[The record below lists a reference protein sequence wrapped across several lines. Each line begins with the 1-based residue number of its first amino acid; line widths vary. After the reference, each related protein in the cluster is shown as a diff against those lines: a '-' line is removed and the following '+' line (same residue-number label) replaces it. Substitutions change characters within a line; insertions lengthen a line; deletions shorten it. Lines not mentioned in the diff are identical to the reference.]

1 MATLEKIRSNARW
14 LLIGFVGLALFAFV
28 FGDFGRS
35 ESTFLNQKKENIIVV
50 DGETVH
56 YYDFQTKV
64 EERINQY
71 KRSTNRTFTDD
82 EQNQIRQ
89 MVLNEM
95 IDDILLSEE
104 NKKLGIVVSTEE
116 LSDLVMGNNISPML
130 QQIPDFQNPQT
141 KKFDKTALL
150 QFLQII
156 EGDNQSAYSEEDIAR
171 LAEMKKT
178 WLGIEQQILDEQL
191 KRKFNAL
198 VSLAILTN
206 DVEAKALY
214 ENNKVSVDFDYI
226 AQPYNSIP
234 DADVSVS
241 DAEIQKR
248 YNERKIL
255 YKQEEAKVIDY
266 IAVNILPDPADY
278 QLIETK
284 LNGLKEKLEN
294 STNVPEIVQTNSDLP
309 YVDAYIAY
317 RSLDEN
323 LKYFVDKNPA
333 GSIEGPVLTDKEYNL
348 YKLEG
353 EKTAPDSVKLELLS
367 LPVVM
372 DESVLKNLTDSL
384 IQVVKG
390 GVTFAD
396 MALGATNG
404 QSNGDFGWV
413 TEAQLATQVD
423 AYFKDEVFN
432 ARLRE
437 PFVIKSNRGSFLVQ
451 VAEKTAPVKKYKIAN
466 IQIRVIPSQDTK
478 TRLYNELSQ
487 FISSNHSLAALREN
501 AGKANYNIQTDV
513 EITKNQINISG
524 IQNTRQVIQWA
535 FNDKNKKGNISDIYE
550 CQNAEYFVVA
560 AIENSLKEG
569 YRPLASVSEILKREL
584 INEKKGEKLVS
595 DLKAKG
601 FNSLEQYAGAMN
613 ATPQSVKF
621 VTFAT
626 SNISGIGVEPVLN
639 VAATNASVGEI
650 SGPYAG
656 KNRVYVF
663 AVTDKRASEEPY
675 NAEKQL
681 QQAQM
686 QNSYRMYQF
695 MQSSEIL
702 KENAKIENNFNRFF

>member
-71 KRSTNRTFTDD
+71 KGNTNRTFSDD

-95 IDDILLSEE
+95 IEDILLSEE
-104 NKKLGIVVSTEE
+104 NEKLGIVVSTEE
-116 LSDLVMGNNISPML
+116 LTDLIMGNNISPLL

-141 KKFDKTALL
+141 KRFDKTALL

-156 EGDNQSAYSEEDIAR
+156 EGDNQSAYSEEDIVR
-171 LAEMKKT
+171 LTQMKKA
-178 WLGIEQQILDEQL
+178 WLNIEQQILDEQL

-198 VSLAILTN
+198 VSSAVLTN
-206 DVEAKALY
+206 NLEAKALY
-214 ENNKVSVDFDYI
+214 ENNKVSVDFDYV
-226 AQPYNSIP
+226 AQSYNSIP
-234 DADVSVS
+234 DTEVSVS

-248 YNERKIL
+248 YDERKNL
-255 YKQEEAKVIDY
+255 YKQEEAKIINY

-284 LNGLKEKLEN
+284 LNGLREGLQN
-294 STNVPEIVQTNSDLP
+294 STNVAEIVRTNSDLP
-309 YVDAYIAY
+309 YVDAYVAY

-323 LKYFVDKNPA
+323 LKYFVDKNPV
-333 GSIEGPVLTDKEYNL
+333 GSIDGPVLTDKVYNL
-348 YKLEG
+348 YKIEG
-353 EKTAPDSVKLELLS
+353 EKTAPDSVKLEFLA
-367 LPVVM
+367 LPMVM
-372 DESVLKNLTDSL
+372 DETALKNLTDSL

-390 GVTFAD
+390 GVSFAD
-396 MALGATNG
+396 MALSATNG
-404 QSNGDFGWV
+404 QSNGDMGWM
-413 TEAQLATQVD
+413 TEEQLTTQVD
-423 AYFKDEVFN
+423 VYFKDEVFN
-432 ARLRE
+432 TRLKE

-451 VAEKTAPVKKYKIAN
+451 VTDKTTPVKKYKIAN
-466 IQIRVIPSQDTK
+466 IQIQVIPSQDTK

-487 FISSNHSLAALREN
+487 FISSNHSLSALREN

-513 EITKNQINISG
+513 EITKNQINIGG
-524 IQNTRQVIQWA
+524 IRNTRQVIQWA
-535 FNDKNKKGNISDIYE
+535 FNSKKGDISDIYE

-569 YRPLASVSEILKREL
+569 YRPLASISEILKREL
-584 INEKKGEKLVS
+584 INEKKGEKLVA
-595 DLKAKG
+595 DLKEKG
-601 FNSLEQYAGAMN
+601 FNRLEQYAEAMN
-613 ATPQSVKF
+613 TTPQSVKF

-626 SNISGIGVEPVLN
+626 SNISGIGAEPILN
-639 VAATNASVGEI
+639 VTATNASAGEI

-663 AVTDKRASEEPY
+663 SVTDKKVSEEPY
-675 NAEKQL
+675 DAEKQI

-686 QNSYRMYQF
+686 QYSYRMYQVL
-695 MQSSEIL
+695 QSSDIL

>member
-28 FGDFGRS
+28 FGDLGRS
-35 ESTFLNQKKENIIVV
+35 ESTFLNQKKENIIVI

-71 KRSTNRTFTDD
+71 KRNTNRTFTDD

-104 NKKLGIVVSTEE
+104 NERLGIVVSTEE
-116 LSDLVMGNNISPML
+116 LTDLIMGNNISPIL

-141 KKFDKTALL
+141 KRFDKTALL

-156 EGDNQSAYSEEDIAR
+156 EGDNQSSYSEEDIVR
-171 LAEMKKT
+171 LAEMKKA
-178 WLGIEQQILDEQL
+178 WLNIEQQILNEQL

-198 VSLAILTN
+198 VSSAVLTN
-206 DVEAKALY
+206 DLEAKALY
-214 ENNKVSVDFDYI
+214 ENNKVSVDFDYV
-226 AQPYNSIP
+226 AQSYQSIP
-234 DADVSVS
+234 DTEVSVS
-241 DAEIQKR
+241 NAEIQKR
-248 YNERKIL
+248 YDERKNL
-255 YKQEEAKVIDY
+255 YKQEEAKIINY

-278 QLIETK
+278 QLIENK
-284 LNGLKEKLEN
+284 LNGLKESLEN
-294 STNVPEIVQTNSDLP
+294 SANVAETVQNNSDLP
-309 YVDAYIAY
+309 YVDAYVAY

-333 GSIEGPVLTDKEYNL
+333 GSVDGPVLTDKVYNL
-348 YKLEG
+348 YKIEG
-353 EKTAPDSVKLELLS
+353 EKTAPDSVKLELLA
-367 LPVVM
+367 LPVVI
-372 DESVLKNLTDSL
+372 DESAIKNLTDSL

-390 GVTFAD
+390 GVSFAD
-396 MALGATNG
+396 MALNATNG
-404 QSNGDFGWV
+404 QSNGDMGWM
-413 TEAQLATQVD
+413 TETQLATQVD

-432 ARLRE
+432 AKLKE

-451 VAEKTAPVKKYKIAN
+451 VTEKTAPVKKYKIAN
-466 IQIRVIPSQDTK
+466 IQIHVIPSQDTK

-513 EITKNQINISG
+513 EITKDQINIGG
-524 IQNTRQVIQWA
+524 IQSTRQIIQWA
-535 FNDKNKKGNISDIYE
+535 FNNKKGDISDIYE

-584 INEKKGEKLVS
+584 INEKKGAKLVA
-595 DLKAKG
+595 DLKGKD
-601 FNSLEQYAGAMN
+601 FNRLEQYAEAMN
-613 ATPQSVKF
+613 TTPQSVKF

-639 VAATNASVGEI
+639 AAVTNASVGEV

-656 KNRVYVF
+656 KSRVYLFTVS
-663 AVTDKRASEEPY
+663 DKKVSEEPY
-675 NAEKQL
+675 NAEKQI

-686 QNSYRMYQF
+686 QNSYRMYQIL
-695 MQSSEIL
+695 QSSDIL